1 MRYSI
6 LLEELEI
13 YLDYAGIAQLYQLSK
28 IAAFRDRIYTLSFY
42 DPSQRDDDEPD
53 DQDAEDNETYQENL
67 SQQKQSR
74 EDATAAYWSSSDA
87 VYLLAECF
95 RNLRGAKNLNRVELC
110 ASFGHDLILQGMM
123 LAVFSRKI
131 THLPIQPNDFSTV
144 GYGSFSQSPQ
154 LYVSEVRGLLVQPF
168 LSDAH
173 FSTNQL
179 TRRQRADNPTG
190 LHLKNYR
197 PTTQALSKF
206 ILTLNTVESLAFHG
220 CRTSPALRFCHG
232 CEDLFVRNFA
242 HTVYP
247 NLTHLSITGMF
258 ISGSRLRGFIKR
270 QAQIL
275 STVEISFATLTD
287 GSWRSIAQ
295 GLTKVALQSLTITSL
310 KQKRPA
316 GVVTNRVALPGNYS
330 PCSTVDLEDADR
342 VQDFLRVMI
351 LSFKTVVCTNPTR
364 FKKSPPKYHEVRLF
378 QPPVMKPSWGQLR
391 ATATIRE
398 YAKT

>member
-1 MRYSI
+1 
-6 LLEELEI
+6 
-13 YLDYAGIAQLYQLSK
+13 LDYAGIAQLYQISK
-28 IAAFRDRIYTLSFY
+28 MAAFRDRIYTLSFY
-42 DPSQRDDDEPD
+42 DPSQRDDNEPD
-53 DQDAEDNETYQENL
+53 DQDAEDSETDEENL
-67 SQQKQSR
+67 SQQKLSR
-74 EDATAAYWSSSDA
+74 EDAAAAYLSSSDA

-110 ASFGHDLILQGMM
+110 ARFGHDLILQGMM

-144 GYGSFSQSPQ
+144 GYGSFSQSSQ
-154 LYVSEVRGLLVQPF
+154 LYVSEVKGLLVQPY

-173 FSTNQL
+173 LSINRL
-179 TRRQRADNPTG
+179 TLLQRAENSTG

-197 PTTQALSKF
+197 PTTSALSKF
-206 ILTLNTVESLAFHG
+206 ILTLNTVESLEFQG
-220 CRTSPALRFCHG
+220 CRTYPALRSCHG

-247 NLTHLSITGMF
+247 NLTHLSITGML

-275 STVEISFATLTD
+275 STVELSFATLID

-295 GLTKVALQSLTITSL
+295 GLTKVGLQCLRITSL
-310 KQKRPA
+310 TQKRPA
-316 GVVTNRVALPGNYS
+316 GVVTNRVALPSNFS
-330 PCSTVDLEDADR
+330 PCSRVDLEDADR
-342 VQDFLRVMI
+342 VQGFLRVMI
-351 LSFKTVVCTNPTR
+351 LSFKTVVCINPTR

-378 QPPVMKPSWGQLR
+378 QLPVMTTSWGQLR
-391 ATATIRE
+391 ATAIIRE
-398 YAKT
+398 YAKTYD